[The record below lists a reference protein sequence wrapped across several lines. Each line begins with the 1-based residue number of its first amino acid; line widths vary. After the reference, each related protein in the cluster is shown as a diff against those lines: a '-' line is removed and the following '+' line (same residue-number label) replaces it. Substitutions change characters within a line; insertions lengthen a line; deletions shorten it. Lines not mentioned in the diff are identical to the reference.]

1 MKTEFMV
8 AITQLSA
15 EKNLSKE
22 VVLSAVESALVSAY
36 KKDTFSAGQRRCR

>member
-15 EKNLSKE
+15 EKNLS
-22 VVLSAVESALVSAY
+22 VDLVLSAVESALVSAY
-36 KKDTFSAGQRRCR
+36 RKSRLTPER